1 MPSYYFRNTGNTA
14 TNLASNWSLTD
25 GGGATGLV
33 PTSLDDAYFTSN
45 SGNCIP
51 STGFV
56 CKILIFSGVGAGNYS
71 NIFTITNAITVSGNV
86 TLSSTMTITGTQ
98 YITINATATLTSN
111 GKTWTG
117 GFGLTNPI
125 TVTLADNWV
134 ITGNINITTGA
145 IVINGNQITL
155 NGGMTCGGSPAPTL
169 SGTTTLVFGNG
180 TFSGAGGNGVSNN
193 ITINSAGSVSV
204 GTSGSPFILN
214 GGTFTYTAGTIT
226 QAYLT
231 LNGAAFTFNT
241 SGMNFNAI
249 TTGGFTSPSTITLA
263 SIWNVTS
270 YTVGFSSASNQNLT
284 FAGTAGF
291 NIGTLISNQANKTIT
306 LVSGVTYNINTSI
319 TSLFGT
325 SANHN
330 KIISSIGGIKSILT
344 LKQGATQ
351 DLSFVDFTDIDGLTN
366 GQKTICTYKGVLT
379 NTSGIRLLPTD
390 VQTIAY

>member
-1 MPSYYFRNTGNTA
+1 MASYYFRNTGSVA
-14 TNLASNWSLTD
+14 YNLASNWSLID
-25 GGGATGLV
+25 GGGATGVV
-33 PTSLDDAYFTSN
+33 PTSSDDAFFSNN
-45 SGNCIP
+45 SGNCVLNAA
-51 STGFV
+51 SLV
-56 CKILIFSGVGAGNYS
+56 CKTLDFTKGTGYANT
-71 NIFTITNAITVSGNV
+71 FTITNPITVSGSV

-98 YITINATATLTSN
+98 YININATATLTSN

-117 GFGLTNPI
+117 GFGLTNAV

-155 NGGMTCGGSPAPTL
+155 NGGMTIGGAAPSL

-180 TFSGAGGNGVSNN
+180 TFSGAGSNGVSNN

-204 GTSGSPFILN
+204 GTSGSPFILT

-226 QAYLT
+226 QAYLN

-241 SGMNFNAI
+241 SGMTFNAI

-344 LKQGATQ
+344 LNQGATQ
-351 DLSFVDFTDIDGLTN
+351 DLSFVDGTDIDSSN
-366 GQKTICTYKGVLT
+366 GQSIWSYKGTLTRTINWQQLPTEPKTIAISYC
-379 NTSGIRLLPTD
+379 
-390 VQTIAY
+390 